1 MTALAWLALVLAVLP
16 VMLCLVN
23 RWVLASAGRRS
34 AGTLPLPSVS
44 VLIPARDEE
53 SNIGPALDAVRAS
66 QGVDIDILVMDD
78 GSSDDTAAIVRSHAA
93 ADPRVR
99 LLEAP
104 PLPPG
109 WGGKAHVCQRLSE
122 QVEGSHFLF
131 MDADVRLA
139 PDAIAAM
146 AAHAQDKGAALVS
159 AVPRQRMASLGELLT
174 VPMINLLI
182 YGYLPVPMMRRSPDP
197 SFAAACGQLLLF
209 DRRAYRQVGGHGAV
223 RWSRHDGLQLARLLR
238 ENGYPTDLI
247 EGSRLATCRMYDG
260 LRTSWEG
267 FVKNAREGMATPR
280 ALPVWTFLLLGGHV
294 LPWVLLLAALMTGG
308 PISLPLAA
316 VLASMGS
323 RLLITLFAREPILSV
338 PLHPLCVLVALA
350 IQWDALIR
358 GGTGRSV
365 GWKGRSYPSEAAP

>member
-1 MTALAWLALVLAVLP
+1 MTVLAWLALVLAALP
-16 VMLCLVN
+16 AMLCLVN
-23 RWVLASAGRRS
+23 RWVLPSGRKQVGAAR
-34 AGTLPLPSVS
+34 LPHVS

-53 SNIGPALDAVRAS
+53 ANIGPALDAARAS
-66 QGVDIDILVMDD
+66 RGVAIDILVMDD
-78 GSSDDTAAIVRSHAA
+78 GSTDGTAAIVRSHAA

-99 LLEAP
+99 LVDAP

-122 QVEGSHFLF
+122 QAEGSHFLF

-139 PDAIAAM
+139 PHAIATM
-146 AAHAQDKGAALVS
+146 AAHAQESGVALVS

-182 YGYLPVPMMRRSPDP
+182 YGYLPVPMMRRRPDP
-197 SFAAACGQLLLF
+197 SYAAACGQLLLF
-209 DRRAYRQVGGHGAV
+209 DRQAYRQVGGHGAV

-238 ENGYPTDLI
+238 ENGYRTDLI

-260 LRTSWEG
+260 LRASWEG

-294 LPWVLLLAALMTGG
+294 LPWILLLAALATGG
-308 PISLPLAA
+308 PVSLPLAS
-316 VLASMGS
+316 VLVSMGS
-323 RLLITLFAREPILSV
+323 RLLITLFAREPIASV
-338 PLHPLCVLVALA
+338 PLHPFSVLVALT

-358 GGTGRSV
+358 GGTGRPV
-365 GWKGRSYPSEAAP
+365 GWKGRSYPSGAAP